1 MPGEVH
7 ITPDGRLLVQDEATG
22 EKLVAAAGNYH
33 LLPTHPDTILL
44 LRVPSQGGPFGV
56 PRVALS
62 GDLAAIALP
71 EIVEFLHQ
79 GRRTGTLRVVSP
91 GSDRAI
97 VIKDGMIRG
106 ATSDDPSDALAEC
119 CLRLGMLTR
128 GALAGI
134 LASNPP
140 PGRVGRALVEA
151 GLLQSHD
158 LFKAT
163 QFQVTEIFH
172 SMLLGREGAFV
183 FLDEPIEE
191 RSGGVQLNTQALLM
205 DSVRRIDE
213 MAQFRIRLPSG
224 ELFVVRRKPPTPALE
239 PEEKALYDLCSG
251 ELTIL
256 DLAREMRI
264 SEFEATRHV
273 YNLMQGGFVAAS
285 PTAQAAPGEAKKNDP
300 GDVARVF
307 NLIFKEVLSEVAK
320 HELAHEF
327 IGAANTALQS
337 EAAPRSPFLKGITF
351 SQEGVLDGGK
361 LLANVNREPAE
372 PAERARMLFQALSEV
387 MFFLLFQAGEIL
399 GPTEDEQLATR
410 VKELLATVD
419 PG

>member
-7 ITPDGRLLVQDEATG
+7 LTPDGRLLVQDEATG

-33 LLPTHPDTILL
+33 LLPTHPDALLL
-44 LRVPSQGGPFGV
+44 LRVPSMGGAFSP

-62 GDLAAIALP
+62 GDLAAIPVP

-97 VIKDGMIRG
+97 VIKDGMVRG
-106 ATSDDPSDALAEC
+106 ATSDDASDSLGEC
-119 CLRLGMLTR
+119 CVRLGMVPR
-128 GALAGI
+128 SALSTV
-134 LASNPP
+134 LASNPAA
-140 PGRVGRALVEA
+140 GRVGRALVEA
-151 GLLQSHD
+151 GVLQSHD

-191 RSGGVQLNTQALLM
+191 RSGGVQLNTQGLLM

-213 MAQFRIRLPSG
+213 MAQFRLRLPSG
-224 ELFVVRRKPPTPALE
+224 NLFVVRRKPPTPALD
-239 PEEKALYDLCSG
+239 PEERQLYDLCTG
-251 ELTIL
+251 EKTIL
-256 DLAREMRI
+256 DLARDMRI

-273 YNLMQGGFVAAS
+273 YHLLQGGFVGSS
-285 PTAQAAPGEAKKNDP
+285 PTPQAAPGEAKKNDP
-300 GDVARVF
+300 ADVARVF
-307 NLIFKEVLSEVAK
+307 NLIFKEVLAEVTK
-320 HELAHEF
+320 HELAREF

-337 EAAPRSPFLKGITF
+337 EAATRSPFLKGITF
-351 SQEGVLDGGK
+351 SPEGSLDGTK